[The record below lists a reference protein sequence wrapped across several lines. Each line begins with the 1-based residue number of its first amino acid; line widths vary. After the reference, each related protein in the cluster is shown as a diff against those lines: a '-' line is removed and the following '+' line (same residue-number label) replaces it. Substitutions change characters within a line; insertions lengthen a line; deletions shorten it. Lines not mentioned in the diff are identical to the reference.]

1 MARRILIIDDEDH
14 IRQVMRL
21 TLEAAGYEAGEAAD
35 GPRGLEAFGNGAAW
49 DAVLLDQK
57 MPGMDGLE
65 TLRHIKE
72 RNPAARVIMVTAY
85 ASIELAVDAMKLG
98 ATDFVRKPMTPEILR
113 NAVTAALAKPMVSSP
128 PAPQPTAQEAAEQ
141 VTPPVSRLTMNG
153 FRFWTDPDAAEWQRR
168 QPRQRRFVVQ
178 HPDGRN
184 QEVIVE
190 LDAEAVAFVEQAT
203 RRCLPVENSYWTSL
217 AERSLNAFLWNEGK
231 VPPGAKLTID
241 ARGIDHDALQMAT
254 HWGRDD

>member
-1 MARRILIIDDEDH
+1 MARRILIIDDEEH

-35 GPRGLEAFGNGAAW
+35 GPRGLQMFADGATW

-65 TLRHIKE
+65 TLRHIRE

-113 NAVTAALAKPMVSSP
+113 NAVAAALAKPMAPFPPALAPTMPTAGEQPSP
-128 PAPQPTAQEAAEQ
+128 PI
-141 VTPPVSRLTMNG
+141 SRLTMNG
-153 FRFWTDPDAAEWQRR
+153 FRFWADPDAAEWQHR

-178 HPDGRN
+178 HPDGRH
-184 QEVIVE
+184 QVVVVE
-190 LDAEAVAFVEQAT
+190 LDAEVVAFVEQAT
-203 RRCLPVENSYWTSL
+203 HRRLPVENAYWTSL

-231 VPPGAKLTID
+231 VPPGGKLTIGS
-241 ARGIDHDALQMAT
+241 RGIDHDALQMAA
-254 HWGRDD
+254 HWEGDD

>member
-1 MARRILIIDDEDH
+1 MAQRILIIDDEDH

-35 GPRGLEAFGNGAAW
+35 GPRGLEEFGDGSAW

-72 RNPAARVIMVTAY
+72 RNAAARVIMVTAF

-113 NAVTAALAKPMVSSP
+113 NAVTAALAKPLAPSP
-128 PAPQPTAQEAAEQ
+128 LTPTAAAKEAAGQ
-141 VTPPVSRLTMNG
+141 LPPPVSRLTMNG
-153 FRFWTDPDAAEWQRR
+153 FRFWPDPNAAER
-168 QPRQRRFVVQ
+168 QHREPRQRRFIVQ
-178 HPDGRN
+178 HPDGRH
-184 QEVIVE
+184 QEVVVE
-190 LDAEAVAFVEQAT
+190 FDAEAIGFVERAAH
-203 RRCLPVENSYWTSL
+203 RRLPAENAFWASL
-217 AERSLNAFLWNEGK
+217 AERCLNGFLWSEGK
-231 VPPGAKLTID
+231 VPPEGKLTIESN
-241 ARGIDHDALQMAT
+241 GIDHDALQFAAR
-254 HWGRDD
+254 WEG